1 MVLALFLL
9 ITCCN
14 CCVNHPNKN
23 VAIREKQKKIVC
35 LINFMVEAQYLN
47 IWSNRYLIPVMIYN
61 ILYDPVTC
69 KEVEM
74 YNI

>member
-1 MVLALFLL
+1 
-9 ITCCN
+9 
-14 CCVNHPNKN
+14 
-23 VAIREKQKKIVC
+23 
-35 LINFMVEAQYLN
+35 MVEAQYLN